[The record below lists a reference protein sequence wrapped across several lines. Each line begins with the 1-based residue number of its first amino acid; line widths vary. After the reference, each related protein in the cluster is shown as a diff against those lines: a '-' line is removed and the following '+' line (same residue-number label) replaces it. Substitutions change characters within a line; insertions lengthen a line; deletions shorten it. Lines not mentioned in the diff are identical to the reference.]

1 MNKPPVPP
9 DAWVELS
16 QFEAIAARGTREVTW
31 FWRLAVGDGWQN
43 IASLPSAQSE
53 RLDPGAG
60 MVWQSQVRVLLPYGS
75 YLMRVD
81 SAPAPPERLD
91 ALDYLRRE
99 RRQVAR
105 RVVRQY
111 FRVGRRG
118 ALVRAPSSP

>member
-1 MNKPPVPP
+1 MNKLPLPP
-9 DAWVELS
+9 DAWVELN
-16 QFEAIAARGTREVTW
+16 QFEAIAPRGTREVTW
-31 FWRLAVGDGWQN
+31 FWRLAPGDGWQN
-43 IASLPSAQSE
+43 IAKLPGAQSE

-60 MVWQSQVRVLLPYGS
+60 MVWQSQVRVLLPYAS

-81 SAPAPPERLD
+81 STPAAPERLD
-91 ALDYLRRE
+91 ALDYLKRE

-118 ALVRAPSSP
+118 NLVRVPS